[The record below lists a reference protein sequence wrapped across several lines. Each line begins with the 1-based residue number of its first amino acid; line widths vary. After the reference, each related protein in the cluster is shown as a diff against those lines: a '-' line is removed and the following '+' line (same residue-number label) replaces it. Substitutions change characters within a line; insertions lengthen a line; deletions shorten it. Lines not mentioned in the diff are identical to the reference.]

1 MLFIL
6 GDMCW
11 VTLVLGGMHWR
22 ELCLL
27 QSHQGSCGSRSCA
40 SEAEEHS
47 LKHWEEDL
55 ERQTGLGSS
64 SSSSMSCTWPWACP
78 PFPLNLSSPIQWDQ
92 SHLLR
97 LMWKFRRWYLETGK
111 ALSSMPGR
119 RQALSQRKYPFCCS
133 NFLWAHLHTHSIN
146 TTTRQWD
153 NPEFY
158 LKKKSITLGV
168 FIFF

>member
-6 GDMCW
+6 GTMCW
-11 VTLVLGGMHWR
+11 VTVVLGGMHWH

-64 SSSSMSCTWPWACP
+64 SSSSMS
-78 PFPLNLSSPIQWDQ
+78 
-92 SHLLR
+92 
-97 LMWKFRRWYLETGK
+97 
-111 ALSSMPGR
+111 
-119 RQALSQRKYPFCCS
+119 
-133 NFLWAHLHTHSIN
+133 LHV
-146 TTTRQWD
+146 
-153 NPEFY
+153 
-158 LKKKSITLGV
+158 TLGMSSISSEPQFSYPV
-168 FIFF
+168 RSVASPKADVKI